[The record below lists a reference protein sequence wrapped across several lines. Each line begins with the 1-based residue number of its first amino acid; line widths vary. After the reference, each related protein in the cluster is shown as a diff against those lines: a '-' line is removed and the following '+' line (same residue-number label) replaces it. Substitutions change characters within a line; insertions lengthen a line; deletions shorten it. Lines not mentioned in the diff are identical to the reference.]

1 MARTFFRMLKESLD
15 HFIEDDGLRMS
26 AALSFYSAFSLAP
39 LLLIAVSIAGTFFGD
54 EAVRGALDG
63 ELRREMG
70 PSAALVVQEMVAH
83 ARKPSDNLLMSAAGL
98 IMLLIGAAAV
108 FGQLQ
113 AALNTIWN
121 VATEPVNGFRG
132 FMRTYLLSFSMILVT
147 GFLLLVSMLFTTAMQ
162 ALHQHIWEAA
172 GLPTAV
178 MAAGGAI
185 LSFVVTTVLF
195 AAIFKILPNSPV
207 HWSHVRAGALF
218 TAALF
223 MVGKMAIAWYLGREA
238 MASGYGSAGSFIV
251 VLLWLYY
258 SSIILLYGA
267 EFTKV
272 HARLQQPAAGDHPS
286 PANNPGLNR

>member
-1 MARTFFRMLKESLD
+1 MARTFFRMLKKSLD
-15 HFIEDDGLRMS
+15 HFVEDDGMRMS

-39 LLLIAVSIAGTFFGD
+39 LLLIAVSIAGAFLGD

-83 ARKPSDNLLMSAAGL
+83 ARKPSENLLMSAAGL
-98 IMLLIGAAAV
+98 IMLLVGAAAV

-113 AALNTIWN
+113 AALDTIWK
-121 VATEPVNGFRG
+121 VATKPVNGLRG

-147 GFLLLVSMLFTTAMQ
+147 GFLLLVSMLLTTALQ
-162 ALHQHIWEAA
+162 ALHQHIWETA
-172 GLPTAV
+172 GLPAAV

-185 LSFVVTTVLF
+185 LSFVVTAVLF

-207 HWSHVRAGALF
+207 QWSHVRAGALF

-272 HARLQQPAAGDHPS
+272 HARLQQPPVNDPRNFKAA
-286 PANNPGLNR
+286 